1 MRARQKIKACLR
13 LVFWKKS
20 FCILSTIPSN
30 INSESFAK
38 IIYGKGKR
46 KVHLNFCQ
54 HLFLKLSEL
63 TFISNQEISINPF
76 LSEK

>member
-1 MRARQKIKACLR
+1 MNK
-13 LVFWKKS
+13 VV
-20 FCILSTIPSN
+20 ILSFFRDSLQFLQISYEIDKMN
-30 INSESFAK
+30 GH
-38 IIYGKGKR
+38 YGKGKR

>member
-1 MRARQKIKACLR
+1 MQQFKDLQKR
-13 LVFWKKS
+13 G
-20 FCILSTIPSN
+20 N
-30 INSESFAK
+30 
-38 IIYGKGKR
+38 GKGKR